1 MIRKILLACGVLSSL
16 LYVAMTVLVA
26 MQWES
31 YSSASQT
38 ISELSAIGAPTR
50 ALWVPPASFYTVLVT
65 AFGWGVWKSAARNRA
80 LRIVGGL
87 IVAYGALGLVWP
99 FAPMH
104 LREVLAAGGGTL
116 SDTLH
121 IVLASVTVVLM
132 LLAIGFGA
140 VAFGMRFRFYSVAT
154 LAILATCGVLTFV
167 DAPRIAANL
176 PTPWIGVWERIN
188 IGVFL
193 LWVVVMAIRLWPVLE
208 TAAVRRGRGALAA

>member
-1 MIRKILLACGVLSSL
+1 VL
-16 LYVAMTVLVA
+16 
-26 MQWES
+26 
-31 YSSASQT
+31 
-38 ISELSAIGAPTR
+38 
-50 ALWVPPASFYTVLVT
+50 PASFYTVLVT

-116 SDTLH
+116 SDTMH

-154 LAILATCGVLTFV
+154 LAILVTCGVLTFL

-193 LWVVVMAIRLWPVLE
+193 LWVVVMAIRLWPVRDM
-208 TAAVRRGRGALAA
+208 AAVRRGRGALAA